1 MSSLINRQEKIK
13 PNLKNK
19 NKTKIKKQKKIKTN
33 SKIKNKKKM
42 NNHSQMF
49 QVIVGNNNT
58 RAKQMFLR
66 NTNPEKEENSKVNE
80 KIIIGENSKVNEK
93 IIIGENSKVNE
104 KIITGKNAKV
114 NKKLVTGENSKVKKI
129 VTGRNSKVNEKIIT
143 GKNSKVN
150 KKIVTGENSKVNEK
164 IYIFGEL
171 ALLNQN
177 QINSLFKIFYSCF
190 MNLDITNETYFG
202 FLSKRNKTI
211 GGFCYLN
218 TETKSFG
225 DKVGINTFPNSLFI
239 YNFCINPKYRRKG
252 YAIKLMKKF
261 EKYTKNILK
270 KDYIYLFVESKNKA
284 AIKLYCKCK
293 YIVDLMSD
301 NIIVMKKKL

>member
-19 NKTKIKKQKKIKTN
+19 SKIKIGKQKKVKTN
-33 SKIKNKKKM
+33 SKIKNEKKM
-42 NNHSQMF
+42 DNYSEMF
-49 QVIVGNNNT
+49 QVIVGNNNI
-58 RAKQMFLR
+58 K
-66 NTNPEKEENSKVNE
+66 PEKEENSKVNTRAKRVFRRNTKLVTE
-80 KIIIGENSKVNEK
+80 ENSKIN
-93 IIIGENSKVNE
+93 
-104 KIITGKNAKV
+104 TRAKR
-114 NKKLVTGENSKVKKI
+114 I
-129 VTGRNSKVNEKIIT
+129 FRRNT
-143 GKNSKVN
+143 
-150 KKIVTGENSKVNEK
+150 K

-218 TETKSFG
+218 TETKSFR

-239 YNFCINPKYRRKG
+239 YNFCINSKYRRRG

-261 EKYTKNILK
+261 EKYSKNILK
-270 KDYIYLFVESKNKA
+270 KDYMYLFVESKNKA